1 MTMDERDA
9 VGEDLDAGEHANAD
23 ADALDTPD
31 AAADTDALDTPD
43 EGLLSQL
50 AVIEDQP
57 LGDRAAA
64 FAQLH
69 DALRQQLEA

>member
-23 ADALDTPD
+23 ALDTPD
-31 AAADTDALDTPD
+31 AAADAAALDTPD
-43 EGLLSQL
+43 AGLLSQL

>member
-1 MTMDERDA
+1 MDDREAHDLE
-9 VGEDLDAGEHANAD
+9 GPELDGDDLDG
-23 ADALDTPD
+23 
-31 AAADTDALDTPD
+31 PD

>member
-23 ADALDTPD
+23 ADALDT
-31 AAADTDALDTPD
+31 TDALDTPD